1 MSSLRTAVSDLTGL
15 YSMFGD
21 RVDQMPRGRFITAE
35 EMPQP
40 YRELLAHHHHMTVT
54 MERFHGTAVDVKVLK
69 AIHDEPFYARKI
81 LLTRTG
87 TDQVVMFGI
96 MRFNFE
102 WCDEHIKQLIIGG
115 QIPLG
120 RILIENDVLRR
131 ISTHVLLRITPN
143 AEMRRWFGMAEPP
156 GGDGAA
162 YREHPPFVYGRLATI
177 YCNDEPAVDLL
188 EVSAPVD

>member
-1 MSSLRTAVSDLTGL
+1 MSSLRTAVSDVTGL
-15 YSMFGD
+15 YSIFGD
-21 RVDQMPRGRFITAE
+21 RIEDKPCGRFISAD

-40 YRELLAHHHHMTVT
+40 YRDLLAHHDHMTVT
-54 MERFHGTAVDVKVLK
+54 MEEFHHTPVDVKVIR
-69 AIHDEPFYARKI
+69 AVRDDPYYARKI

-87 TDQVVMFGI
+87 TQEVVMFGI

-102 WCDEHIKQLIIGG
+102 WCDDRIKELIVGG
-115 QIPLG
+115 EIPLG

-143 AEMRRWFGMAEPP
+143 AEMREWFRMAEPVVESS
-156 GGDGAA
+156 GNGHSSAA
-162 YREHPPFVYGRLATI
+162 FVYGRLATI

-188 EVSAPVD
+188 EVSAPVG

>member
-1 MSSLRTAVSDLTGL
+1 MSSLRTAIADLTGL
-15 YSMFGD
+15 YAMFGD
-21 RVDQMPRGRFITAE
+21 RVEDMPRGRFISAE

-40 YRELLAHHHHMTVT
+40 YRALLAHDHHMTVT
-54 MERFHGTAVDVKVLK
+54 MERHHGTAVDVKVMK
-69 AIHDEPFYARKI
+69 AIHDEPYYARKI

-87 TDQVVMFGI
+87 TDEVVMFGI

-102 WCDEHIKQLIIGG
+102 WCNEHIKQLIIGG
-115 QIPLG
+115 EIPLG

-143 AEMRRWFGMAEPP
+143 AEMRQCFGMSDSPEV
-156 GGDGAA
+156 DGM
-162 YREHPPFVYGRLATI
+162 RERPPFVYGRLATI

-188 EVSAPVD
+188 EVSAPLD

>member
-1 MSSLRTAVSDLTGL
+1 MSSLRTAVSDVTGL
-15 YSMFGD
+15 YSIFGD
-21 RVDQMPRGRFITAE
+21 RIEDMPRGRFISAE

-40 YRELLAHHHHMTVT
+40 YRDLLAHHDHMTVT
-54 MERFHGTAVDVKVLK
+54 MEEFHHTPVDVKVIR
-69 AIHDEPFYARKI
+69 AVRDDPYYARKI

-87 TDQVVMFGI
+87 TEEVVMFGI

-102 WCDEHIKQLIIGG
+102 WCDDRIKELIVGG

-143 AEMRRWFGMAEPP
+143 VEMREWFRMADPASN
-156 GGDGAA
+156 AA
-162 YREHPPFVYGRLATI
+162 GNGNVTSTFVYGRLATI

-188 EVSAPVD
+188 EVSAPVG